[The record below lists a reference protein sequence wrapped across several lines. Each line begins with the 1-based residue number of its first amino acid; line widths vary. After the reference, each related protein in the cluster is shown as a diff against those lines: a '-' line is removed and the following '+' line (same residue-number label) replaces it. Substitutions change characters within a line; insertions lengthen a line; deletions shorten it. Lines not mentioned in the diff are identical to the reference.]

1 MPLNETDNSKL
12 TRAGTASAIA
22 GLSDT
27 VVETLATRLRAVG
40 GYLVVLDRHGAIT
53 FHDAVAAP
61 YFVRYVLAML
71 RSPGAVASQ
80 FKASVDAVTTGM
92 SPIVWE
98 WLPGTYIAACPYVE
112 KRQVTAIILTI
123 VRSDKFTLDEDI
135 QREASRLGFDTAWLA
150 AQAAAIDGASPQL
163 AVACSKMIQAT
174 LKDQVRLVSVETEID
189 SLSTQLANSYEE
201 LSLIYQISGGMKV
214 NRGASEFF
222 RQACSDVCG
231 VMNVRAVGYSLK
243 SDASSSNEPALIGEH
258 GLTPEMLKR
267 MADELIDML
276 RSRKS
281 TLFVTDIKNDK
292 RLSWLT
298 GHVGQILAVPLQ
310 RQDQVLG
317 CLFALDKPTG
327 EFDSVDGKL
336 LNSIANQSAIYLENS
351 MLFEHVHSLMMG
363 FVHSLTS
370 AVDAKDP
377 YTCGHSERVAL
388 FSKLLASQ
396 IKLPEK
402 EIERIYMS
410 GILHDVG
417 KIGVPE
423 SVLHKTGKLTN
434 EEFDQMKKHPQ
445 IGARILADIK
455 QVEDLIPGV
464 LYHHERYDG
473 KGYPARLSGEKI
485 PLPGRIICVAD
496 CFDAMTSNRTY
507 RRALPL
513 EVAMIEVRRCAGT
526 QFDPALA
533 EAFLRIDREEICR
546 LIRDHQVLDVKPL
559 PSPDFGLKPK
569 T

>member
-1 MPLNETDNSKL
+1 MSLIGTDNSKL
-12 TRAGTASAIA
+12 TRAATASAIA
-22 GLSDT
+22 GLSDI
-27 VVETLATRLRAVG
+27 VLETLATRSRAAG
-40 GYLVVLDRHGAIT
+40 GYLVALDRQGT
-53 FHDAVAAP
+53 VVFHDAMAAP
-61 YFVRYVLAML
+61 FYVRYVLAML
-71 RSPGAVASQ
+71 RSPGYFEAQ
-80 FKASVDAVTTGM
+80 FKSAVEAMTIGM
-92 SPIVWE
+92 GPQVWD
-98 WLPGTYIAACPYVE
+98 WLPGAHIAAVPYVE
-112 KRQVTAIILTI
+112 KRQVIGVILSIIRTENYTI
-123 VRSDKFTLDEDI
+123 GEDI
-135 QREASRLGFDTAWLA
+135 QREASRLGFDSIWLA
-150 AQAAAIDGASPQL
+150 TQAAAVEGGSSQM
-163 AVACSKMIQAT
+163 AVAASKMLLAMI
-174 LKDQVRLVSVETEID
+174 KDQVRLVSGDTEIQ

-222 RQACSDVCG
+222 RQACLDVCE
-231 VMNVRAVGYSLK
+231 VMSVRAVGYSLK
-243 SDASSSNEPALIGEH
+243 MENNARHDPAIVGEH
-258 GLTPEMLKR
+258 SLSAEALKR
-267 MADELIDML
+267 LTDELIDVL
-276 RSRKS
+276 RVRKS
-281 TLFVTDIKNDK
+281 ALFVTDIKNDK
-292 RLSWLT
+292 RFAWLT
-298 GHVGQILAVPLQ
+298 GQVGQILAVPLQ
-310 RQDQVLG
+310 RQEQVLG

-336 LNSIANQSAIYLENS
+336 LNSIANESAIYLENS
-351 MLFEHVHSLMMG
+351 MLFEDVRDLMWG
-363 FVHSLTS
+363 VLHSLTS
-370 AVDAKDP
+370 AVDAKDA

-388 FSKLLASQ
+388 FSKRLARE
-396 IKLPEK
+396 IGLPEQQ
-402 EIERIYMS
+402 IERIYMA

-423 SVLHKTGKLTN
+423 AVLHKTGKLTN

-485 PLPGRIICVAD
+485 PMPGRIICVSD

-533 EAFLRIDREEICR
+533 EAFLRIDRDEIR
-546 LIRDHQVLDVKPL
+546 TLIRDHQAHDVKPL
-559 PSPDFGLKPK
+559 PSPDFGLKK